1 MYTLYM
7 LQGLVPFVGG
17 LCLDNYLRR
26 HGEFCNIRDYPAA
39 VIKYDKQDPKDGCYR
54 DGIFYPRCKDL
65 DNPDV
70 VYYHN
75 LFKNAK

>member
-1 MYTLYM
+1 MYTLYV
-7 LQGLVPFVGG
+7 LQGLAPFLGS

-26 HGEFCNIRDYPAA
+26 HGEICNFRDYPAQ
-39 VIKYDKQDPKDGCYR
+39 VIKYDKQDSKDGCYR

-65 DNPDV
+65 DNPEV

>member
-7 LQGLVPFVGG
+7 LQGLVPFVGS
-17 LCLDNYLRR
+17 LCLDNYLHR
-26 HGEFCNIRDYPAA
+26 HGELCNFRDYPAA
-39 VIKYDKQDPKDGCYR
+39 VIKYDRPDPKDGCYR

-65 DNPDV
+65 ENPDV

>member
-65 DNPDV
+65 DNPEV

>member
-65 DNPDV
+65 DNPEV
-70 VYYHN
+70 LYYHN
-75 LFKNAK
+75 LFK